1 MSKLLTI
8 RARRFS
14 TWTMITSGTLEL
26 PENPLGLLTRPPA
39 AKRMLLIMQDPSIPP
54 RYGINDDLVQL
65 LLHKS
70 LIPFLHRSPRIS
82 RQIVQ
87 FTHTIHRLRTR
98 KLQGLS
104 LLRLL
109 IQTLLCIRF
118 IQSGRQPMICGRTIY
133 IFGIL
138 FELVVWYVYH
148 RVRRRQCQTAQ
159 PVIDKVMML
168 R

>member
-1 MSKLLTI
+1 
-8 RARRFS
+8 
-14 TWTMITSGTLEL
+14 MITSGTLEL

-54 RYGINDDLVQL
+54 GYGINDDLVQL
-65 LLHKS
+65 LLHKR
-70 LIPFLHRSPRIS
+70 LVPIFHRYARIS
-82 RQIVQ
+82 RQLVQ

-109 IQTLLCIRF
+109 IQTLLCIHF
-118 IQSGRQPMICGRTIY
+118 IESGRQPMICGRTMY
-133 IFGIL
+133 IFGIIY
-138 FELVVWYVYH
+138 ELVVWHVYH
-148 RVRRRQCQTAQ
+148 RVRRCQRQTPQ
-159 PVIDKVMML
+159 PVINKDMML